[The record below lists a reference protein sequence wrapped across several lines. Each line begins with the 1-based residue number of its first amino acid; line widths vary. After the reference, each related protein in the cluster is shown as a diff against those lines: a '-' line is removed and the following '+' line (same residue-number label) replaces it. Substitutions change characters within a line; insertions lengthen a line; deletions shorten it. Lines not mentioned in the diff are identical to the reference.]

1 MSSTGAT
8 TPTAIPT
15 PSTTNVVNASA
26 GAQLGKDDFL
36 KLLIAQLQH
45 QDPTSPM
52 DSNAFMGQLAQF
64 SQLEQ
69 TTNMAE
75 SVGQLMTA
83 TAVTQG
89 VDLIGRN
96 VTFARADGSVGS
108 GIAQSIAIADGA
120 VWIHVGSE
128 IVSPSDVMSVGAA
141 SSGSQPATTS

>member
-1 MSSTGAT
+1 
-8 TPTAIPT
+8 
-15 PSTTNVVNASA
+15 VNASA

-36 KLLIAQLQH
+36 KLLVAQLQH

-69 TTNMAE
+69 TTNMAQ
-75 SVGQLMTA
+75 SVGQLTAA

-96 VTFARADGSVGS
+96 VTYIRADGSVGS
-108 GIAQSIAIADGA
+108 GIAQSIAIAGGS
-120 VWIHVGSE
+120 VQIHVGS
-128 IVSPSDVMSVGAA
+128 DVVAPGDVTSVGAA
-141 SSGSQPATTS
+141 